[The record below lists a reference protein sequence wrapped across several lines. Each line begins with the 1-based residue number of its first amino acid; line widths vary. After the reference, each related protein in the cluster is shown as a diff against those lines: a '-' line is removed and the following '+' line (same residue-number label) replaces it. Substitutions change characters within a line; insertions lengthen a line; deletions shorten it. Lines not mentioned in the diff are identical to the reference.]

1 MFEKLKYLIDMNVMS
16 FWYSFYTNYMK
27 GVLKNNCS
35 NQTEIFDRPIKYLN
49 GLVDTEYDFII
60 NEYPV
65 WVESIDSSEF
75 IDLVNIFPNISN
87 MMLISPFCSELFDSK
102 DRTKLIG

>member
-1 MFEKLKYLIDMNVMS
+1 MFEKLKYIIEMNAIG

-27 GVLKNNCS
+27 GVLKNKNNFSS

-49 GLVDTEYDFII
+49 GLGDAEYDYII
-60 NEYPV
+60 NDHPV

-75 IDLVNIFPNISN
+75 IDLVNIFPNI
-87 MMLISPFCSELFDSK
+87 
-102 DRTKLIG
+102 